1 MKGFFRWFKSSTKI
15 KRWILIIIIG
25 ILLTCYGMAEVLTS
39 DKQEF
44 SNLGKIILI
53 FVVGFVLV
61 VWGIISIQKRTL
73 EILVEETDERID
85 KNTKNV
91 KSLIFNKKIYDQG
104 PKIVAIGGGAGLNS
118 VLKGLK
124 KYTDNIT
131 AIVTVSDYGEKQ
143 NSSNGIAGSK
153 VLDDIKQSIVAL
165 SENESVMEK
174 LMNLNYSDPELKGLC
189 FGDLY
194 LLGMHEIYGDFAES
208 IKNVQEVLNM
218 TGRVLPVTLEPITI
232 CAELEDGTV
241 IESKSKIP
249 ELVNDRVSKIN
260 RIYIKPTTCKPA
272 PGVIEAIEE
281 ADAIVIGPGSL
292 YTNVIPN
299 LLVKGVAK
307 AIKESKAFKIYVS
320 NIMTEQGQTDNYTL
334 SDHIKAINEHV
345 GKGVIEYCIYDTGE
359 LIPEYI
365 RKYNMQG
372 QELVDIDAQKAKA
385 EGVYLM
391 QRELSYVDG
400 EFIRHNPEAIATSII
415 QLICDDLKFKDMQN
429 DTKYI
434 LLNDRLSQAKKNLK
448 EEGKKKSKHKSRNI
462 ETGKSK
468 FSKKYQDR
476 IKSIQES
483 DLKMKVKAG
492 IYEEKTNEPKKSEE
506 IKEKEKKKSKN
517 KEKHTKKKNKK

>member
-91 KSLIFNKKIYDQG
+91 KSLIFNKKVYDQG

-143 NSSNGIAGSK
+143 NCSNGIAGSK

-194 LLGMHEIYGDFAES
+194 LLGMHEIYGDF
-208 IKNVQEVLNM
+208 
-218 TGRVLPVTLEPITI
+218 
-232 CAELEDGTV
+232 
-241 IESKSKIP
+241 
-249 ELVNDRVSKIN
+249 
-260 RIYIKPTTCKPA
+260 
-272 PGVIEAIEE
+272 EE
-281 ADAIVIGPGSL
+281 
-292 YTNVIPN
+292 
-299 LLVKGVAK
+299 
-307 AIKESKAFKIYVS
+307 
-320 NIMTEQGQTDNYTL
+320 
-334 SDHIKAINEHV
+334 
-345 GKGVIEYCIYDTGE
+345 
-359 LIPEYI
+359 
-365 RKYNMQG
+365 
-372 QELVDIDAQKAKA
+372 
-385 EGVYLM
+385 
-391 QRELSYVDG
+391 
-400 EFIRHNPEAIATSII
+400 
-415 QLICDDLKFKDMQN
+415 
-429 DTKYI
+429 
-434 LLNDRLSQAKKNLK
+434 
-448 EEGKKKSKHKSRNI
+448 
-462 ETGKSK
+462 
-468 FSKKYQDR
+468 
-476 IKSIQES
+476 
-483 DLKMKVKAG
+483 
-492 IYEEKTNEPKKSEE
+492 
-506 IKEKEKKKSKN
+506 
-517 KEKHTKKKNKK
+517 